1 MRPLPGLG
9 TPDAEGHWQPQ
20 GYHLQHICSKDPAR
34 THFPGP
40 ALWAGQALTVRALT
54 VRAHV
59 PAQVAAVLEDLAAG
73 ATLMDS
79 FMLTQLPYEL
89 PPDTMSA
96 GQNQAPLEGNGA
108 ALMMCEPGQEMDS

>member
-1 MRPLPGLG
+1 M
-9 TPDAEGHWQPQ
+9 
-20 GYHLQHICSKDPAR
+20 
-34 THFPGP
+34 
-40 ALWAGQALTVRALT
+40 RALT

-73 ATLMDS
+73 ATLMDA
-79 FMLTQLPYEL
+79 FMLTQLTDEL

-108 ALMMCEPGQEMDS
+108 AWMMREPAQERDSRSRRGGGWVLIKFPITVTSESSSATFPSYDWSMRKGRRNLEPPSPG

>member
-1 MRPLPGLG
+1 M
-9 TPDAEGHWQPQ
+9 
-20 GYHLQHICSKDPAR
+20 Y

-96 GQNQAPLEGNGA
+96 GQNQAPLKGNGA
-108 ALMMCEPGQEMDS
+108 AWMMREPAQERNS